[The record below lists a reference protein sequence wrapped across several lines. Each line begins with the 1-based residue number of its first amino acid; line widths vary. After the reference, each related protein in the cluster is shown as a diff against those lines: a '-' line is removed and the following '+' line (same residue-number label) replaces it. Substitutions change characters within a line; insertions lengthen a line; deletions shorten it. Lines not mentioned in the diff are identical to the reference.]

1 MKAPLTIF
9 GSSTDAPAPDVHA
22 LSDAGFTWLHLEG
35 ASYLRMPQDAATD
48 AAEIVV
54 TVVGVADSSTV
65 SAGWLLL
72 A

>member
-9 GSSTDAPAPDVHA
+9 GSSTEAPAPGVHA

-35 ASYLRMPQDAATD
+35 ASYLRMQNGASTEASDM
-48 AAEIVV
+48 VV
-54 TVVGVADSSTV
+54 TVVGVADSSTA
-65 SAGWLLL
+65 SAAWLLL

>member
-1 MKAPLTIF
+1 MKAPLTII
-9 GSSTDAPAPDVHA
+9 GSSTDAPAPYVHA

-35 ASYLRMPQDAATD
+35 ASYLRMPQDAAID
-48 AAEIVV
+48 AADIVV